1 MAVTTNL
8 SVFDA
13 ADSSGKWA
21 ELAGHL
27 SGGAPAATSEN
38 YWQNGTAVD
47 QSTGQAVG
55 TSAGMQCDF
64 GSTLSWTG
72 SSKWVFLTW
81 SKYDAATNIQ
91 TWANGGFRIGIGTSS
106 GNMDFVNAY
115 GSDFSPYPAGG
126 WISVAIDPEVA
137 FASPDAS
144 DGSGLTSGSYRVIGF
159 LPNTLAKVTKGSP
172 IVADIIRYGRGDIV
186 VTGTETFSSMATADN
201 TATVRWGL
209 FIPKATGIYEWKGLM
224 SLGTSGTAVSL
235 TDANKTILVQD
246 TPRVSAGFNKIEVSN
261 ASSTVSLDSVTIQ
274 GVQTSITGSSP
285 ISPGDFEAVANANI
299 TFTSCTFVDLGT
311 FIFQS
316 NSEIIGSIFR
326 RCEAITQ
333 GGATFTDCFFINSAA
348 STALTVNDASVV
360 TGCTFVG
367 NGTTSPGHAVDL
379 GTINTGGS
387 VTINWTNELD
397 NGTTNQSVWEGSTQ
411 SPTAGTQGSANSAIT
426 VNVVSGTALKI
437 AVGSG
442 ATIPTVQNT
451 GTGTLEITANEV
463 TLTITVQ
470 DIITNSPIEGAMV
483 YCRNSGATATY
494 INKVETNSSGQVSF
508 TGSLGSAQTL
518 AGSVRAATPD
528 THAYSKHYKS
538 SPIVGTFSNL
548 NDTNITISL
557 IPDE

>member
-8 SVFDA
+8 SVFNS
-13 ADSSGKWA
+13 ADSSGSWA

-115 GSDFSPYPAGG
+115 GSNFSPYPAGG
-126 WISVAIDPEVA
+126 WISIAVDPEVA

-144 DGSGLTSGSYRVIGF
+144 DGSGLTSGSYRLVGF

-201 TATVRWGL
+201 ADTVRWGL

-224 SLGTSGTAVSL
+224 SLGASGTPVSL

-246 TPRVSAGFNKIEVSN
+246 TPRVSAGFNKIEVTN
-261 ASSTVSLDSVTIQ
+261 ASSTVSLDAITFQ
-274 GVQTSITGSSP
+274 GVLTSITGSAPVSA
-285 ISPGDFEAVANANI
+285 GDYETV
-299 TFTSCTFVDLGT
+299 TSGASVSFSSCVFADMGT
-311 FIFQS
+311 FIFRTGTS
-316 NSEIIGSIFR
+316 ASSTVFR
-326 RCEAITQ
+326 RCGQIDLTNGGNITDGTVTRSEITSTQ
-333 GGATFTDCFFINSAA
+333 GAVVTSSLSSISGVRFERGAT
-348 STALTVNDASVV
+348 
-360 TGCTFVG
+360 
-367 NGTTSPGHAVDL
+367 GHAVELDTAGSYIWTGTADTAASPTGIQYRTGTTGSPITPTSNGDELIYITTNGTYNINVTTGTTPSVRLASGVTATVNITGGGVSIDVNVKDQSGANMSGAYVYIDDDL
-379 GTINTGGS
+379 GVVGNIANTTTDANGNIAQQSYSGGAS
-387 VTINWTNELD
+387 
-397 NGTTNQSVWEGSTQ
+397 
-411 SPTAGTQGSANSAIT
+411 SA
-426 VNVVSGTALKI
+426 
-437 AVGSG
+437 
-442 ATIPTVQNT
+442 
-451 GTGTLEITANEV
+451 TL
-463 TLTITVQ
+463 
-470 DIITNSPIEGAMV
+470 
-483 YCRNSGATATY
+483 R
-494 INKVETNSSGQVSF
+494 
-508 TGSLGSAQTL
+508 
-518 AGSVRAATPD
+518 VRK
-528 THAYSKHYKS
+528 YGYK
-538 SPIVGTFSNL
+538 PYKG
-548 NDTNITISL
+548 TISL
-557 IPDE
+557 LSNSNTTVTMITDPQQT

>member
-224 SLGTSGTAVSL
+224 SLGTSGTSVSL

-285 ISPGDFEAVANANI
+285 ISPGDFEAIANATI
-299 TFTSCTFVDLGT
+299 TLSSCTFVDLGT

-316 NSEIIGSIFR
+316 NTTVTGTIFR
-326 RCEAITQ
+326 RCGTITQ
-333 GGATFTDCFFINSAA
+333 GGATITNCNIVNADVTSSALI
-348 STALTVNDASVV
+348 STTSTMGNV
-360 TGCTFVG
+360 TGCTFVSDGTGHAINLG
-367 NGTTSPGHAVDL
+367 NVTSSTSFNWNNYLDDGAGSEWTGTTGTTS
-379 GTINTGGS
+379 GT
-387 VTINWTNELD
+387 
-397 NGTTNQSVWEGSTQ
+397 
-411 SPTAGTQGSANSAIT
+411 
-426 VNVVSGTALKI
+426 SGTANDAILVNVSSDQTLTI
-437 AVGSG
+437 NVGTG
-442 ATIPTVQNT
+442 YTIPTVQNT
-451 GTGTLEITANEV
+451 GTGNVTIQAAGVTIDVTVKDQSGSPVNTAYVYIDDDLGVAGQIFNGTTNASGVIT
-463 TLTITVQ
+463 Q
-470 DIITNSPIEGAMV
+470 QS
-483 YCRNSGATATY
+483 YSGAAT
-494 INKVETNSSGQVSF
+494 
-508 TGSLGSAQTL
+508 SATL
-518 AGSVRAATPD
+518 RVRK
-528 THAYSKHYKS
+528 YGYK
-538 SPIVGTFSNL
+538 PYVG
-548 NDTNITISL
+548 TISL
-557 IPDE
+557 TSNSNTNVTLITDPQQT